1 MEISGKEIQQK
12 IDNGEKLILDF
23 YGTWCMPCRIMKP
36 IFEKV
41 SNENTTD
48 VQMYFVNVDDNRE
61 LAVKYGVRSIPAIK
75 SFNGAKLTNSS
86 VGVLDEVDIKKIV
99 NLLV

>member
-23 YGTWCMPCRIMKP
+23 YGTWCMPCRMMKP

-41 SNENTTD
+41 SKENTTD
-48 VQMYFVNVDDNRE
+48 VQMYFVNVDENRE
-61 LAVKYGVRSIPAIK
+61 LAIKYGV
-75 SFNGAKLTNSS
+75 
-86 VGVLDEVDIKKIV
+86 
-99 NLLV
+99 

>member
-23 YGTWCMPCRIMKP
+23 YGTWCMPCRMMKP

-41 SNENTTD
+41 SKENTTD
-48 VQMYFVNVDDNRE
+48 VQMYFVNVDENRE

-75 SFNGAKLTNSS
+75 SFNGTKLTNSR
-86 VGVLDEVDIKKIV
+86 VGVLDESDIKKIV